1 MGKTTVRVML
11 AVLVAALLAG
21 LALPSALAA
30 GEEGTGGGEE
40 LPPELQE
47 YQERV
52 QEALESLREPLER
65 VRELAEQLK
74 QGCRELVS
82 AIREKGREAWQAFSS
97 ELRDLLRDTFTT
109 TRQLRQVASGTRNYR
124 YLKRQVLRAVR
135 SGDTQR
141 AEELIENALGK
152 VDEAR
157 GRLESLA
164 SRLEELLGRQA
175 DLLESINA
183 WSPPQQEG
191 EGGGG
196 DSA

>member
-30 GEEGTGGGEE
+30 GEEERGGREG
-40 LPPELQE
+40 LPPELEE

-65 VRELAEQLK
+65 VRELAEQIK
-74 QGCRELVS
+74 QGRQELAS
-82 AIREKGREAWQAFSS
+82 AIRGKGREAWQAFAS
-97 ELRDLLRDTFTT
+97 ELRDLLQETRTV

-124 YLKRQVLRAVR
+124 SLKLRLLRAVR

-141 AEELIENALGK
+141 AEEIIENALGR
-152 VDEAR
+152 VDEAKE
-157 GRLESLA
+157 RLESLA
-164 SRLEELLGRQA
+164 SRLEDLLGRQA
-175 DLLESINA
+175 ELLERINA